1 MMMTAL
7 QQKPRFRLPAS
18 PEERISPLESARYT
32 IDLLENLR
40 KIARNQ
46 GQIILAHLLELAQ
59 AEALMAAR
67 DTLSPPSRSPSE
79 G

>member
-1 MMMTAL
+1 MTVL

-18 PEERISPLESARYT
+18 PQERISPLESARYT

-40 KIARNQ
+40 KMARDQ
-46 GQIILAHLLELAQ
+46 GQVILAHLLELAQ
-59 AEALMAAR
+59 AEARLAVR
-67 DTLSPPSRSPSE
+67 DTPIQPSGVPSE

>member
-40 KIARNQ
+40 KIACNQ

-59 AEALMAAR
+59 AEARMAAR
-67 DTLSPPSRSPSE
+67 DAPRQPSE

>member
-1 MMMTAL
+1 MMMAAL

-40 KIARNQ
+40 KIARRQ
-46 GQIILAHLLELAQ
+46 GQDILAHLLELAQ
-59 AEALMAAR
+59 AEARMAAR
-67 DTLSPPSRSPSE
+67 DTPGQPIQTPSE